1 MSLNTVPAAER
12 VHIAFFGCRN
22 AGKSSLVNA
31 ITNQN
36 LSIVSAIKGT
46 TTDPVQK
53 SMELLPLGPVV
64 IIDTPGLDD
73 EGELGSLR
81 IAKTWEVLNRTD
93 LAVLVLEAGKERAVQ
108 EAELLDLLKKR
119 KIPFLLVYTKLDLH
133 PDFKLDWEP
142 ESDRALAVSGLTG
155 QGIEELKNRLASL
168 LAARINSRQLVGDL
182 IQSGD
187 LVILVVPIDKAAPQG
202 RLILPQQQTIRD
214 ILENGAQA
222 LVTRESEYA
231 QLLARLPITP
241 ALVITDSQV
250 FKQVEAET
258 PANWPLTS
266 FSILFARYKGNLEQT
281 VAGVQYLPQ
290 LQDGDR
296 VLIAEGCTHHRQC
309 NDIGSVKLP
318 AWIQKA
324 TGKKLEFAFTSGRE
338 FPTDPRSYQL
348 VVHCGGCMLNEQE
361 MKNRQRICREKGVP
375 ITNYGILIA
384 HLNGILERATQ
395 VFFQNKG

>member
-1 MSLNTVPAAER
+1 MGLNAAPAAER
-12 VHIAFFGCRN
+12 VHIAFWGCRN
-22 AGKSSLVNA
+22 VGKSSLVNA
-31 ITNQN
+31 VTNQN
-36 LSIVSAIKGT
+36 LSIVSEIKGT

-73 EGELGSLR
+73 EGTLGNLR
-81 IAKTWEVLNRTD
+81 VARALEVLNRTD
-93 LAVLVLEAGKERAVQ
+93 LAVVVLEAGKERSAEDVRVLALLQ
-108 EAELLDLLKKR
+108 ER
-119 KIPFLLVYTKLDLH
+119 KIPWVLVYNKADLCPEFKPQDQEALLV
-133 PDFKLDWEP
+133 
-142 ESDRALAVSGLTG
+142 SSLTG
-155 QGIEELKNRLASL
+155 QGIEELKNHLSTMAAS
-168 LAARINSRQLVGDL
+168 RINSRQLVGDL
-182 IQSGD
+182 IQKDD
-187 LVILVVPIDKAAPQG
+187 LVVLVVPLDKAAPQG

-231 QLLARLPITP
+231 QLLARLPLTP

-318 AWIQKA
+318 NWIQKA

-338 FPTDPRSYQL
+338 FPDDPTACKL

-384 HLNGILERATQ
+384 HLNGILERATKPLG
-395 VFFQNKG
+395 QNS